1 MAMKTREDA
10 LFNAYL
16 NNYKAAQAQA
26 VNSGVQATQAARQR
40 GAALLN
46 ATDKTLPVL
55 KNQLADVGTA
65 AITGANNDFKLA
77 QQAAAM
83 ANDQFTKKLQDDADL
98 AIQKQHEVWYL
109 AKQAEKAAKAA
120 KSSSSS
126 KSGSVTTNSDSYAAM
141 TAAADSL
148 KGKTTQG
155 SNAAKDV
162 QTKQLKGKD
171 TQRSN
176 AERNA
181 SARARY
187 DGSEQGKSDIKYRAQ
202 QKRGQTVQMLKDKQA
217 AANAGA
223 NKGKPSGNSYAERQS
238 AAQPAQSDATGRVG
252 NLVGSTSAAAG
263 QAPSIRERR
272 RAKAARN
279 DWASVQNDTATAL
292 QRLQNDADYRAELGT
307 PGRKLTQAEINAVN
321 QYGQNPGDLYKQ
333 VEASTLSLD
342 DYNIQAPALS
352 RMNQKA
358 SLGGLGQD
366 LQAAT
371 AGFMRSFPLQK
382 QAEKAVADWA
392 DEQTGG
398 KYTRAIESGVL
409 PALVPT
415 LDKYT
420 EQDPLAA
427 MGGAMAGKMAQ
438 YNAFNQLVDGTGY
451 ADAAQKAG
459 GKLYDA
465 AKKIPVLNR
474 IVQPGFGEAAG
485 RVLAD
490 TGADFVLDTYPS
502 MMDDMDKFSADRQAA
517 ARGEN
522 VDDPMTVGRMA
533 ANAAKNLAGNVAMN
547 ALPEIGSAVLN
558 GVKNSFSGAML
569 DGPLQ
574 EAAAVAG
581 KNSSLDTRPDLPRAD
596 TPAAVDLEKNA
607 DAFLRDAN
615 SADAVKSVPDSTAAN
630 FTSTTQNAAQ
640 GLADSAADAPGG
652 AVRERGFAESLR
664 TNSDLPDAVKQDFVT
679 APEVYNQLSNAE
691 TKARADAVLA
701 KGQGEAVTAYQNML
715 SQRDP
720 AAVPLGYEL
729 AKQYIADGDS
739 DSAVELLRGMSK
751 ELTAS
756 GQFSQAAAISLMQ
769 NDPMTAL
776 RYAQRSIDD
785 LNASGAKELGRQWKN
800 FRLTDAEIKA
810 FESIH
815 AGDGEAISSA
825 MESIG
830 NRIAKEY
837 PVSALSKLAE
847 ARRLGFLLNPRT
859 QVRNVAANVMQMPVT
874 GISDKVSA
882 ALQSLYAKTGKSTDF
897 VQTKALHVDKT
908 SRDVAEQVWNQVK
921 DTIDGSSSYE
931 QPISDAVKNAE
942 VFKLGEGQQ
951 HNILANVPGM
961 KKGAQA
967 LEAISQKFTGKNVFD
982 QLSSE
987 KSVLENIRQFTYG
1000 LLELGDAP
1008 FVKKSFTDS
1017 LANIAAANKITRAD
1031 QITADMIARATQDAM
1046 KATYKDDNAWT
1057 QLFSSIHKLGG
1068 VGEVVMPF
1076 TKTPANMVARSL
1088 DYSPVGLAK
1097 GLKDF
1102 YTKGGNPAEY
1112 IDEIAKGLTGSAGMA
1127 LGAALY
1133 KSGVLTGAESDNA
1146 NKKAFDKQNG
1156 FLPFAIHVPGTNVYY
1171 RISDFQPSMMSVITG
1186 AAWAQA
1192 ASGDETP
1199 EQAAKGAVVAFT
1211 NTLADN
1217 SNLSNIGD
1225 LFGNYDGLGG
1235 ACGMPL

>member
-187 DGSEQGKSDIKYRAQ
+187 DGSEQEKSDIKYRAQ

-238 AAQPAQSDATGRVG
+238 AAQPAQSVATGRAG
-252 NLVGSTSAAAG
+252 NLVGSTTAAAG

-547 ALPEIGSAVLN
+547 ALPEISSAVLN

-800 FRLTDAEIKA
+800 FRGGWFPCTKFLLVMAA
-810 FESIH
+810 L
-815 AGDGEAISSA
+815 
-825 MESIG
+825 
-830 NRIAKEY
+830 IAKFNE
-837 PVSALSKLAE
+837 LSLVLVNSFA
-847 ARRLGFLLNPRT
+847 
-859 QVRNVAANVMQMPVT
+859 
-874 GISDKVSA
+874 SA
-882 ALQSLYAKTGKSTDF
+882 AVVCLLCKHRKEHT
-897 VQTKALHVDKT
+897 H
-908 SRDVAEQVWNQVK
+908 EQ
-921 DTIDGSSSYE
+921 IDR
-931 QPISDAVKNAE
+931 N
-942 VFKLGEGQQ
+942 
-951 HNILANVPGM
+951 HPG
-961 KKGAQA
+961 
-967 LEAISQKFTGKNVFD
+967 
-982 QLSSE
+982 
-987 KSVLENIRQFTYG
+987 
-1000 LLELGDAP
+1000 
-1008 FVKKSFTDS
+1008 
-1017 LANIAAANKITRAD
+1017 
-1031 QITADMIARATQDAM
+1031 
-1046 KATYKDDNAWT
+1046 
-1057 QLFSSIHKLGG
+1057 
-1068 VGEVVMPF
+1068 
-1076 TKTPANMVARSL
+1076 
-1088 DYSPVGLAK
+1088 
-1097 GLKDF
+1097 
-1102 YTKGGNPAEY
+1102 
-1112 IDEIAKGLTGSAGMA
+1112 
-1127 LGAALY
+1127 
-1133 KSGVLTGAESDNA
+1133 
-1146 NKKAFDKQNG
+1146 
-1156 FLPFAIHVPGTNVYY
+1156 
-1171 RISDFQPSMMSVITG
+1171 
-1186 AAWAQA
+1186 
-1192 ASGDETP
+1192 
-1199 EQAAKGAVVAFT
+1199 
-1211 NTLADN
+1211 
-1217 SNLSNIGD
+1217 
-1225 LFGNYDGLGG
+1225 
-1235 ACGMPL
+1235 

>member
-1 MAMKTREDA
+1 
-10 LFNAYL
+10 
-16 NNYKAAQAQA
+16 
-26 VNSGVQATQAARQR
+26 
-40 GAALLN
+40 
-46 ATDKTLPVL
+46 
-55 KNQLADVGTA
+55 
-65 AITGANNDFKLA
+65 
-77 QQAAAM
+77 
-83 ANDQFTKKLQDDADL
+83 
-98 AIQKQHEVWYL
+98 
-109 AKQAEKAAKAA
+109 
-120 KSSSSS
+120 
-126 KSGSVTTNSDSYAAM
+126 
-141 TAAADSL
+141 
-148 KGKTTQG
+148 
-155 SNAAKDV
+155 
-162 QTKQLKGKD
+162 
-171 TQRSN
+171 
-176 AERNA
+176 
-181 SARARY
+181 
-187 DGSEQGKSDIKYRAQ
+187 
-202 QKRGQTVQMLKDKQA
+202 MLKDKQA

-223 NKGKPSGNSYAERQS
+223 NKGKPGGNSYAERQS
-238 AAQPAQSDATGRVG
+238 AAQPAQSVATGRAG
-252 NLVGSTSAAAG
+252 NLVGSTTAAAG

-272 RAKAARN
+272 RAKATRN

-292 QRLQNDADYRAELGT
+292 QRLQTDADYRAELGT

-333 VEASTLSLD
+333 VEAGTLSLD

-382 QAEKAVADWA
+382 QTEKAVADWA

-398 KYTRAIESGVL
+398 KYTQAIESGVL
-409 PALVPT
+409 PAVVPT
-415 LDKYT
+415 LDEYT

-438 YNAFNQLVDGTGY
+438 YSAFNQLADGTGY

-502 MMDDMDKFSADRQAA
+502 MMDDMDQFSADRQAA

-569 DGPLQ
+569 DEPLQ

-581 KNSSLDTRPDLPRAD
+581 KNSSPITRPDLPRAD

-715 SQRDP
+715 FQRDP

-859 QVRNVAANVMQMPVT
+859 QIRNIAANVAQMPVT

-882 ALQSLYAKTGKSTDF
+882 ALQTLYAKTGKSTDF
-897 VQTKALHVDKT
+897 VRTKAL
-908 SRDVAEQVWNQVK
+908 
-921 DTIDGSSSYE
+921 
-931 QPISDAVKNAE
+931 
-942 VFKLGEGQQ
+942 
-951 HNILANVPGM
+951 
-961 KKGAQA
+961 
-967 LEAISQKFTGKNVFD
+967 
-982 QLSSE
+982 
-987 KSVLENIRQFTYG
+987 
-1000 LLELGDAP
+1000 
-1008 FVKKSFTDS
+1008 
-1017 LANIAAANKITRAD
+1017 
-1031 QITADMIARATQDAM
+1031 
-1046 KATYKDDNAWT
+1046 
-1057 QLFSSIHKLGG
+1057 
-1068 VGEVVMPF
+1068 
-1076 TKTPANMVARSL
+1076 
-1088 DYSPVGLAK
+1088 
-1097 GLKDF
+1097 
-1102 YTKGGNPAEY
+1102 
-1112 IDEIAKGLTGSAGMA
+1112 
-1127 LGAALY
+1127 
-1133 KSGVLTGAESDNA
+1133 
-1146 NKKAFDKQNG
+1146 
-1156 FLPFAIHVPGTNVYY
+1156 
-1171 RISDFQPSMMSVITG
+1171 
-1186 AAWAQA
+1186 
-1192 ASGDETP
+1192 
-1199 EQAAKGAVVAFT
+1199 
-1211 NTLADN
+1211 
-1217 SNLSNIGD
+1217 
-1225 LFGNYDGLGG
+1225 
-1235 ACGMPL
+1235 